1 MVFFTTKFVL
11 EADKQ
16 WVQSMEGKSSKKSKY
31 RRKSSEVL
39 ERDSLTKKKRM
50 RSQKVTCQGHFRPQV
65 LGFHIVEL

>member
-1 MVFFTTKFVL
+1 MEVGVL
-11 EADKQ
+11 LVIPRLIKIAQWKESQARKQ
-16 WVQSMEGKSSKKSKY
+16 NTEE
-31 RRKSSEVL
+31 KSSEVL